1 MAFNVTYNGFTPE
14 AQTAFQFA
22 VDVWNKLIDTPIPVN
37 IEANWTSLGGA
48 LGAANPT
55 TVHLNFPNTPQA
67 NIVYPV
73 ALANQFAKSDI
84 NGTTAEIQ
92 ANFDKNANWYL
103 GTDGNPR
110 SNQFDFVTIAI
121 HEITHSLGFSDTL
134 EYSQGKGKWLN
145 FQPFVFDPF
154 VINSSQQKLIDTNL
168 FPNPSSQLGSQLVS
182 DDVFF
187 NGFYAVNNNNGLP
200 VKLYAPTIWE
210 EGSSIGHLDENTFP
224 TGTPDA
230 LMTPFVAPG
239 EVIHQPSPLTL
250 AILKDLGWEINLPE
264 LTLGNVV
271 FREGEDNTNF
281 AEFTI
286 NLSQSSTEEV
296 TVEYATVDNTAI
308 AGTDYTTT
316 SGTLVFQPGEISQK
330 IAVEV
335 DAEAFAANKSF
346 SLNLS
351 SPSNALIGKYQT
363 QASISDRPTPN
374 PDPDRVLISIAD
386 IIVTEGNNGVTSA
399 NFTVSLN
406 IPSQETV
413 TVAYTTV
420 DNTAT
425 TQDNDYLPT
434 RGNLTFN
441 PGETSKIIAVEVT
454 GDTVSESSE
463 TFQVNL
469 NNPSNAD
476 LSKESAIATISD
488 DDNTPRLA
496 VSDAT
501 VTEGDNNSP
510 AEFTLNLSLPSTQPV
525 RVEYATADDT
535 AIANNDYL
543 PVRDTLIFAPGE
555 TSKTVAV
562 EIVNDNQQETSE
574 TFNLNIL
581 SFTNSLL
588 ADRQGIATIT
598 DDDEGSLPRISIND
612 LTVTEGNDGTNTAS
626 FTVNLDTASSEII
639 TVEYETADETAIA
652 PEDYTAIAA
661 TLTFNPGETS
671 QTIDV
676 ETLADNIP
684 EADETF
690 SVNLSNATNATIGDR
705 RGQATITNDDRLI
718 PPSLSINEIRVIEG
732 DDGTTLATF
741 TVMLSEPTFDDVV
754 VEYSTIDSTA
764 TRNENDYTPVLGSL
778 RFKSGETTKTITVE
792 VKGDTAVEDD
802 ETFFVNLNN
811 PVNAFVAASQGKATI
826 VNDDAPA
833 LSINNVT
840 ISEADNQVATATFT
854 VNLNEISTEEVRVEY
869 ATADGTATTNN
880 DYTPTVGTITFNPG
894 ETSKTIAV
902 EVRGD
907 NLVDAEETFF
917 VNLRNSVNANI
928 AASQGKAT
936 IINNEIDNVDNLA
949 PATLNKTEDN
959 IFLLEESS
967 QPAQLLFTLQERNAS
982 LVSEIGFFAVDDDL
996 GTIDNLQ
1003 PEDSGYLA
1011 AALKRSQVIFS
1022 ALPDTTLGELISARQ
1037 IQFEP
1042 GEKLVFYL
1050 VQNSTTETVLADIEA
1065 GKNPP
1070 QVLFATPSA
1079 NGENYNYLQATQ
1091 TDSNTYNLAWE
1102 DLVGGGDEDYNDII
1116 MSVEI
1121 TNNNSLAPLGT
1132 ELQGKR
1138 ELVDLRN
1145 VGEISVG
1152 FTVNSE
1158 AGFDNYVGFYT
1169 IDDEDGSIGDLKP
1182 GDPGYAAAA
1191 IAERS
1196 VVNFDRNGTSELL
1209 LEGLLAPYLIADGS
1223 TAEFLAENPE
1233 NQLGGVP
1240 MAYFAYLEA
1249 NPQGIDR
1256 VRLLGDNT
1264 FSFEDLPGGGDRDY
1278 EDMVVQLEIG

>member
-22 VDVWNKLIDTPIPVN
+22 VDVWNELIDTPIPVN

-103 GTDGNPR
+103 GTDGNSN
-110 SNQFDFVTIAI
+110 SNQFDFVTIVI
-121 HEITHSLGFSDTL
+121 HELAHSLGFSDTL
-134 EYSQGKGKWLN
+134 EYSQGEGRWLN
-145 FQPFVFDPF
+145 FRPFVFDPF
-154 VINSSQQKLIDTNL
+154 VVNGSQEKLIDTNL

-250 AILKDLGWEINLPE
+250 AILKDLGWKINLPE

-271 FREGEDNTNF
+271 FREGEDNPDF
-281 AEFTI
+281 AEFTV

-308 AGTDYTTT
+308 AGTDYTNT
-316 SGTLVFQPGEISQK
+316 SGTLVFNPGEIRK
-330 IAVEV
+330 IIAVEV
-335 DAEAFAANKSF
+335 DAEAFTANKSF

-351 SPSNALIGKYQT
+351 SPSNALIGNYQT

-374 PDPDRVLISIAD
+374 TDSDLLISIAD

-406 IPSQETV
+406 LPSEETV
-413 TVAYTTV
+413 TVAYTTA
-420 DNTAT
+420 DDTAT

-434 RGNLTFN
+434 TGSLTFN

-454 GDTVSESSE
+454 GDTVSESNE
-463 TFQVNL
+463 TFKVDL
-469 NNPSNAD
+469 NNPSNAN
-476 LSKESAIATISD
+476 LGKETAIATISD

-496 VSDAT
+496 VSDVQ
-501 VTEGDNNSP
+501 VTEGDSNST
-510 AEFTLNLSLPSTQPV
+510 AEFTLNLSTASTEPV

-535 AIANNDYL
+535 ATANNDYL
-543 PVRDTLIFAPGE
+543 AVRDTLIFAPGE

-562 EIVNDNQQETSE
+562 EIVNDTQQETSE

-612 LTVTEGNDGTNTAS
+612 LTVNEGNDGTNTAS
-626 FTVNLDTASSEII
+626 FTVNLDTVSNETV

-652 PEDYTAIAA
+652 SEDYTAIAA

-792 VKGDTAVEDD
+792 VTGDTAVEDD

-854 VNLNEISTEEVRVEY
+854 VNLNQISTEEVRVEY

-880 DYTPTVGTITFNPG
+880 DYTPTAGTITFNPG

-936 IINNEIDNVDNLA
+936 IVNNEIERLA
-949 PATLNKTEDN
+949 PANLNKTEDN
-959 IFLLEESS
+959 IFLITESS

-982 LVSEIGFFAVDDDL
+982 LVSEIGVFAVDDNL

-1079 NGENYNYLQATQ
+1079 NGENYNYLQATKA
-1091 TDSNTYNLAWE
+1091 DSNTYNLAWE

-1158 AGFDNYVGFYT
+1158 ASFDNYVGFYR

-1196 VVNFDRNGTSELL
+1196 VVNFDRNGTSAVL

-1233 NQLGGVP
+1233 NQLDGAP

-1278 EDMVVQLEIG
+1278 E